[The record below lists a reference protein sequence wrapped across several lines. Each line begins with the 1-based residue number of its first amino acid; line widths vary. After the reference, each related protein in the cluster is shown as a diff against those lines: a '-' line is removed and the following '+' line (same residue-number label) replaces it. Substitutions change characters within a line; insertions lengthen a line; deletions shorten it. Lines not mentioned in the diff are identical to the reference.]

1 MNNTFSDVQLEA
13 VSTFFSP
20 ENINR
25 IAVILENAE
34 NGLNRAA
41 YENDELD
48 YMFRFAY
55 EVRQLRTEVE
65 TIEKKLGYEPDRD

>member
-1 MNNTFSDVQLEA
+1 MNTLSNEQLES
-13 VSTFFSP
+13 VSAFLSP

-41 YENDELD
+41 YENDELG

>member
-1 MNNTFSDVQLEA
+1 MNTLSNEQLES
-13 VSTFFSP
+13 VSAFLSP

-41 YENDELD
+41 YENDELN